1 MSTVRSRSVRSRSFF
16 DLAGLLVGLALALA
30 ACRQLDPEFCANHPE
45 DLDCIGRT
53 GIGAGIDAGL
63 CTQDEQCTNS
73 TPVCDITRSM
83 CVPCMQG
90 KVGACGGATPV
101 CGIDEA
107 CHPCAMDAECAS
119 QTCLPD
125 GSCASPID
133 VLYVSPTGSAQ
144 ATCMP
149 DDHCSLARALAL
161 IDGTKSTIRL
171 DPAHYNLSATVTLSN
186 DLHLVGRGAI
196 LDRNAADSGPVL
208 STAAGTRI
216 SLDYVTVTGG
226 DGDTG
231 DGIACTNATLT
242 LHEVTIQSNA
252 GNGISSMGCQL
263 VVSHAQLLNN
273 LGVGIAAQGSG
284 ISVLMSDIVLVRSLV
299 AGNATIGLL
308 LLKTTYDIEDNI
320 IVKNGG
326 PNGAGGV
333 FITQIPAGSVGR
345 RVFAFNTVSQNSG
358 PFGNVSGVVCDLSVG
373 VPLVMT
379 SSLVVNNAGPGQVS
393 GGACAWMYSDIIPGA
408 VAGTGNLFADPLF
421 VDPVHN
427 NFHLQLASPARD
439 AADPAATLAVDID
452 GDARPQGAGR
462 DMGADE
468 IK

>member
-1 MSTVRSRSVRSRSFF
+1 MSTVRSRSVRSHSFF
-16 DLAGLLVGLALALA
+16 GLVGLLAGLAFGVP
-30 ACRQLDPEFCANHPE
+30 ACRQLNPEFCANHPE

-73 TPVCDITRSM
+73 APVCDITRSM

-101 CGIDEA
+101 CGVDEA

-119 QTCLPD
+119 QICLPD

-133 VLYVSPTGSAQ
+133 VLYVSPTGSPL

-171 DPAHYNLSATVTLSN
+171 DPAHYNLPATVVLSS

-196 LDRNAADSGPVL
+196 LDRTAADSGAVL
-208 STAAGTRI
+208 SVAAGTHI
-216 SLDYVTVTGG
+216 SLDYVTVMGG
-226 DGDTG
+226 DGDGG
-231 DGIACTNATLT
+231 DGIDCFRATLT
-242 LHEVTIQSNA
+242 LREVTIQSNA
-252 GNGISSMGCQL
+252 GSGITGSQCQL
-263 VVSHAQLLNN
+263 AVSHAQLLNN
-273 LGVGIAAQGSG
+273 QGYGIADTQ
-284 ISVLMSDIVLVRSLV
+284 SDVVLVRSLI
-299 AGNATIGLL
+299 AGNAFVGLNL
-308 LLKTTYDIEDNI
+308 SSQTTYDIENNV

-326 PNGAGGV
+326 PNGGGGV
-333 FITQIPAGSVGR
+333 SLTALGGPAGR
-345 RVFAFNTVSQNSG
+345 HVFAFNTVSQNQG
-358 PFGNVSGVVCDLSVG
+358 AFGNVSGVACDQVAG
-373 VPLVMT
+373 VPFAMT
-379 SSLVVNNAGPGQVS
+379 SNLVVNNAGPTQVI
-393 GGACAWMYSDIIPGA
+393 GGACAWTYSDIFPGP
-408 VAGTGNLFADPLF
+408 VSGTGNLSSDPLF
-421 VDPVHN
+421 VDPAHN
-427 NFHLQLASPARD
+427 NFHLQLASPVRD

>member
-1 MSTVRSRSVRSRSFF
+1 MSTVRSPSVRSPSFF
-16 DLAGLLVGLALALA
+16 GLVGLLAGLAFGVP
-30 ACRQLDPEFCANHPE
+30 ACRQLNPEFCATHPE

-53 GIGAGIDAGL
+53 GIGVGIDAGL

-101 CGIDEA
+101 CGVDEA
-107 CHPCAMDAECAS
+107 CHPCSMDAECAS

-133 VLYVSPTGSAQ
+133 VLYVSPTGSPL

-149 DDHCSLARALAL
+149 DDHCSLPRALAL

-171 DPAHYNLSATVTLSN
+171 DPAHYNLLATVMLSN

-196 LDRNAADSGPVL
+196 LDRNAPDSGAVL
-208 STAAGTRI
+208 SIGAGTHI

-226 DGDTG
+226 DGDGG
-231 DGIACTNATLT
+231 DGITCTSATLT
-242 LHEVTIQSNA
+242 LREVTIQSNA
-252 GNGISSMGCQL
+252 GNAIIGSRCQL

-273 LGVGIAAQGSG
+273 QGAGIAASQ
-284 ISVLMSDIVLVRSLV
+284 SDVVLVRSLV
-299 AGNATIGLL
+299 AGNASVGLTL
-308 LLKTTYDIEDNI
+308 TFLTTYDIENNV

-326 PNGAGGV
+326 PNGQGGV
-333 FITQIPAGSVGR
+333 SMTGIGGSTGR

-358 PFGNVSGVVCDLSVG
+358 PFGSVSGVLCDPSIG
-373 VPLVMT
+373 VPLAMT
-379 SSLVVNNAGPGQVS
+379 SNLVVNNAGSAQIS
-393 GGACAWMYSDIIPGA
+393 GGACIWTYSDLFPGP
-408 VAGTGNLFADPLF
+408 VSGTGNLSSDPLF
-421 VDPVHN
+421 VDPAHN
-427 NFHLQLASPARD
+427 NFHLQLASPVRD

-452 GDARPQGAGR
+452 GDVRPQGAGR

>member
-1 MSTVRSRSVRSRSFF
+1 MC
-16 DLAGLLVGLALALA
+16 LAGLALALP
-30 ACRQLDPEFCANHPE
+30 ACRQLDREFCASHP
-45 DLDCIGRT
+45 DDVDCIGRA

-101 CGIDEA
+101 CGVDEV
-107 CHPCAMDAECAS
+107 CHPCAMDTDCAS

-125 GSCASPID
+125 GSCASPLD
-133 VLYVSPTGSAQ
+133 VLYVSPTGSAL

-171 DPAHYNLSATVTLSN
+171 DPAQYDLPATLVLPN

-196 LDRNAADSGPVL
+196 LDRTALDFGTVL
-208 STAAGTRI
+208 SIASGARV

-226 DGDTG
+226 DGPSG
-231 DGIACTNATLT
+231 NGIDCASAALT
-242 LHEVTIQSNA
+242 LREVAIQSNA
-252 GNGISSMGCQL
+252 GSGIAAVMCQL
-263 VVSHAQLLNN
+263 VVSHAQVLNN
-273 LGVGIAAQGSG
+273 QGFGIAAAQ
-284 ISVLMSDIVLVRSLV
+284 SDVVVVRSLV
-299 AGNATIGLL
+299 AGNAFVGISLFAQP
-308 LLKTTYDIEDNI
+308 TYDVENNI

-326 PNGAGGV
+326 PNGQGGV
-333 FITQIPAGSVGR
+333 SINGVGGLGR

-358 PFGNVSGVVCDLSVG
+358 PFGEVSGVRCDPSFG
-373 VPLVMT
+373 VALAMT
-379 SSLVVNNAGPGQVS
+379 SNVVVNNAGPAEVVGS
-393 GGACAWMYSDIIPGA
+393 ACVWTHSDIFPFP
-408 VAGTGNLFADPLF
+408 VPGTGNLTSDPLF
-421 VDPVHN
+421 VDPAHN
-427 NFHLQLASPARD
+427 NFHLQLASPVRD
-439 AADPAATLAVDID
+439 AADPAATLAIDID
-452 GDARPQGAGR
+452 GDARPQGGGR

>member
-1 MSTVRSRSVRSRSFF
+1 MSTVRSRSVCSRSHFGF
-16 DLAGLLVGLALALA
+16 VGPALALALALA
-30 ACRQLDPEFCANHPE
+30 ACRQLSPEFCASHPE
-45 DLDCIGRT
+45 DLDCIART
-53 GIGAGIDAGL
+53 GIGVGIDAGF

-101 CGIDEA
+101 CGVDEA

-133 VLYVSPTGSAQ
+133 VLYASPTGSPL

-171 DPAHYNLSATVTLSN
+171 DPAQYNLLATVTLPN

-196 LDRNAADSGPVL
+196 LDRNAADSGAVL
-208 STAAGTRI
+208 SVASGTHI

-226 DGDTG
+226 DGQGG
-231 DGIACTNATLT
+231 DGIACTSATLT
-242 LHEVTIQSNA
+242 LRDVTIQSNA
-252 GNGISSMGCQL
+252 GNAINSSGCQL

-273 LGVGIAAQGSG
+273 QRAGIFAAMSDV
-284 ISVLMSDIVLVRSLV
+284 VLMRSLV
-299 AGNATIGLL
+299 AGNASVGLHL
-308 LLKTTYDIEDNI
+308 DLPTYDIENNV

-326 PNGAGGV
+326 PNGQGGV
-333 FITQIPAGSVGR
+333 SITGIGGSVGR
-345 RVFAFNTVSQNSG
+345 RVFAFNTVSQNQG
-358 PFGNVSGVVCDLSVG
+358 PFGNVSGVTCDAGAG
-373 VPLVMT
+373 VPLAMT
-379 SSLVVNNAGPGQVS
+379 SNLVVNNAGPSQVI
-393 GGACAWMYSDIIPGA
+393 GGACVWTYSDIAPGS
-408 VAGTGNLFADPLF
+408 VSGTGNLSSDPLF
-421 VDPVHN
+421 VDPAHN
-427 NFHLQLASPARD
+427 NFHLQLASPVRD

-452 GDARPQGAGR
+452 GDARPQGARR